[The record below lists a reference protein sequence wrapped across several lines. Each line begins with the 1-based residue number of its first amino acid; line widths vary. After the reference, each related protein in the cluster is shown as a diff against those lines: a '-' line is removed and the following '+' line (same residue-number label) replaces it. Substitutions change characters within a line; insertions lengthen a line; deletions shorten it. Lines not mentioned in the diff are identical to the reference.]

1 MSQDLHDLKRA
12 SVRSGMVTVTAQA
25 VTIAVQLVSTVT
37 LARLLSPA
45 DYGLLAMVMVVTSF
59 AGLFRD
65 FGLSAAA
72 IQRGDLTAA
81 QQNGLFWLNLSIGG
95 VLMVVLALAAPLVAW
110 FYGEPRLTAIATVLS
125 VTFLLA
131 SAGTQSGASLI
142 REMKFGRHA
151 VATIGGALVSLA
163 VSIVAALRGERY
175 WALVWGNIAGTS
187 ATALLLLVLASF
199 RPSWPRRATGT
210 RSLVSFGASITAFD
224 FVNYFQRNLDNIL
237 IGKVWGPDVLGLYS
251 RAYQLLMFPINA
263 IRGPINSVAFPA
275 MSKLQ
280 GEPEKLRNYYLRAT
294 TLIALLSMPLCA
306 FCYVAVG
313 PLVQVLL
320 GDAWSGVS
328 PIFQWLAVAAFIQ
341 PAAGFAGSLVMSLGQ
356 GKRYLYGGIF
366 NSLVYCTGFILA
378 IRWGAVGVAAAY
390 AVTNYLVLYPWL
402 SYIFRETPVSFRD
415 FLSALSLPV
424 AVSAAGMALAYS
436 LTFAT
441 NDFAPFAQ
449 LLISGLAFIVGAS
462 TSLLVAP
469 RGRAI
474 VNGILASRRC
484 EAVG

>member
-1 MSQDLHDLKRA
+1 LSQDLHDLKRA
-12 SVRSGMVTVTAQA
+12 SLRSGMVTVTAQV
-25 VTIAVQLVSTVT
+25 VTIAIQLVSTVT

-65 FGLSAAA
+65 FGLSSAA

-95 VLMVVLALAAPLVAW
+95 VLTVVLALAAPLVAW

-125 VTFLLA
+125 RTFLLA

-163 VSIVAALRGERY
+163 VSIVAALRGEGY

-199 RPSWPRRATGT
+199 RPTWPRRATGT

-237 IGKVWGPDVLGLYS
+237 IGKFWGPDVLGLYS

-275 MSKLQ
+275 MS
-280 GEPEKLRNYYLRAT
+280 N
-294 TLIALLSMPLCA
+294 
-306 FCYVAVG
+306 
-313 PLVQVLL
+313 
-320 GDAWSGVS
+320 
-328 PIFQWLAVAAFIQ
+328 
-341 PAAGFAGSLVMSLGQ
+341 
-356 GKRYLYGGIF
+356 
-366 NSLVYCTGFILA
+366 
-378 IRWGAVGVAAAY
+378 
-390 AVTNYLVLYPWL
+390 
-402 SYIFRETPVSFRD
+402 
-415 FLSALSLPV
+415 
-424 AVSAAGMALAYS
+424 
-436 LTFAT
+436 
-441 NDFAPFAQ
+441 
-449 LLISGLAFIVGAS
+449 
-462 TSLLVAP
+462 
-469 RGRAI
+469 
-474 VNGILASRRC
+474 
-484 EAVG
+484 